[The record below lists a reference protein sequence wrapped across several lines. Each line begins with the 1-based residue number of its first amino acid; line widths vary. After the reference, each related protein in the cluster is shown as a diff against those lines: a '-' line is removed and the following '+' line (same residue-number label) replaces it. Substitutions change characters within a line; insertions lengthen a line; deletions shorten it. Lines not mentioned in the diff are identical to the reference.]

1 MNRRRHGFTL
11 LEIVI
16 SLAIL
21 SVSLMVLVESQSASV
36 MQTVD
41 SQRVLTANSLAEA
54 KLAEVLLGL
63 EMHGF
68 TESDQGEEGSF
79 ESFGDDGSY
88 GDVVDFEGEYDDYS
102 YAWTIRQVDM
112 EIGDIAGTMEDMQQS
127 GLLPQQSDE
136 QKSAQESSGMDPS
149 MLSSFLSPDQLNDM
163 LSPWMREVRVVVW
176 WGDDPGDLEAD
187 TECDRCVE
195 LVTHVFNPSGKVFGN
210 GASDES
216 SDSSSSS
223 TTSGG
228 SSSGTGTGTSPKK
241 GGSSKK

>member
-1 MNRRRHGFTL
+1 MNSTRRAFTL

-21 SVSLMVLVESQSASV
+21 SVSLMVLVESQSMSV
-36 MQTVD
+36 LQTVD
-41 SQRVLTANSLAEA
+41 SQQILTANSLAEA

-68 TESDQGEEGSF
+68 TEADQGEEGSF
-79 ESFGDDGSY
+79 ESFGDDGTY

-102 YAWTIRQVDM
+102 YSWTVRQVEM
-112 EIGDIAGTMEDMQQS
+112 ELGDVAGTMEDLQQS

-136 QKSAQESSGMDPS
+136 QKSAAEQSGMS
-149 MLSSFLSPDQLNDM
+149 ASSLSSFISPDQINDM

-195 LVTHVFNPSGKVFGN
+195 LTTHVFNPSGKVFGQ
-210 GASDES
+210 GA
-216 SDSSSSS
+216 SDSSSTEN
-223 TTSGG
+223 TTTPSGG
-228 SSSGTGTGTSPKK
+228 G
-241 GGSSKK
+241 